1 MKAYKIG
8 DAILHKDQVPSR
20 IMAAGKKGDT
30 AAVEKIRAG
39 IRLRVE
45 PLGYV
50 KGGDEEDVIITIDT
64 AHGFVG
70 NAMTTVKGL
79 QGYRVLEQGLSGQG
93 MAGRHTNRVTMT
105 MLLSPGAV
113 VAMSAADAPYLHVIT
128 YDGEDLKTFNLYDT
142 EALRAH
148 LKVNPA
154 DDPQAFLMMSSA
166 LGAQV
171 LEFFEDVLGRTLEM
185 TQDALELAARRAY
198 AEAVGDPHFT
208 AVMAVRGTAR
218 AQHDEA
224 RKMLKNPKGMHGQYM
239 GDVYNALQGL
249 LYKL

>member
-30 AAVEKIRAG
+30 AAVEKIRAS

-45 PLGYV
+45 RLEDV
-50 KGGDEEDVIITIDT
+50 KGGDDEDVVIVIES
-64 AHGFVG
+64 AHCFVG
-70 NAMTTVKGL
+70 NAKATVKGL

-93 MAGRHTNRVTMT
+93 MAGRHANRVVMT
-105 MLLSPGAV
+105 LLLTPGAV

-128 YDGEDLKTFNLYDT
+128 YDGEDVKTFNLYDT

-148 LKVNPA
+148 FKVNPA
-154 DDPQAFLMMSSA
+154 DDPQTFLMMSTA
-166 LGAQV
+166 LGAQA
-171 LEFFEDVLGRTLEM
+171 LDFFEGVLGRTLEM
-185 TQDALELAARRAY
+185 TQTNLELAARRAY
-198 AEAVGDPHFT
+198 AEAVGDPRFT
-208 AVMAVRGTAR
+208 EVMALRGTAR
-218 AQHDEA
+218 EQHDAA

-239 GDVYNALQGL
+239 GDVFNALQGL

>member
-1 MKAYKIG
+1 MKAYKIS

-30 AAVEKIRAG
+30 AAVEKIRAN

-45 PLGYV
+45 RLEDV
-50 KGGDEEDVIITIDT
+50 KGGDEEDVVVIIDT
-64 AHGFVG
+64 THCFVG
-70 NAMTTVKGL
+70 NAKATVKGL
-79 QGYRVLEQGLSGQG
+79 QGYRVLEHGQQGHG
-93 MAGRHTNRVTMT
+93 MAGRHANRTTMT
-105 MLLSPGAV
+105 LLLTPGAV
-113 VAMSAADAPYLHVIT
+113 VAMSAADAPYLHFVC
-128 YDGEDLKTFNLYDT
+128 YDGEEVKVFNMYDT

-148 LKVNPA
+148 FKANPV
-154 DDPQAFLMMSSA
+154 DDTQTFLMMSTA
-166 LGAQV
+166 LGAQALDF
-171 LEFFEDVLGRTLEM
+171 LEGILGRTLEM
-185 TQDALELAARRAY
+185 TQGNLELAARRAY

-208 AVMAVRGTAR
+208 DVMAIRGTAR
-218 AQHDEA
+218 EQHDAA